1 MFSARLPGQ
10 LEPNLF
16 SRALAQARASG
27 RILLDLTETNPTS
40 VGISYPAALLSALA
54 DPAGAAYAPEPRGL
68 RSAREAIAKKPSG
81 RFFADAAPKNRP
93 DGFFVDP
100 DHIVLTSSTSEAYSL
115 IFKLLCDPGD
125 RVLVP
130 QPSYPL
136 FDLLTRLDAVDAAP
150 YVLEHHGVWS
160 IDRES
165 LMRASTPRTRAVLIV
180 SPNNPTGSMLRRD
193 DREWLA
199 TYAAERQLALIADE
213 VFAEYPL
220 APRSDAV
227 SLSGEARAL
236 TFVLGGLSK
245 SVGLPQMKL
254 AWIEVTGPPDLVTP
268 ALERLDV
275 IADTYLSVSTPV
287 QLAAARLLDEG
298 SAVRVQILT
307 RLMQNLATL
316 NHLVQAHPA
325 VSVVPPEGGWSVVLR
340 VPAVHREEE
349 LVLHLMEKEAVIVHP
364 GYYFDF
370 PNEAYLVLSLLPD
383 PAIFRDGAA
392 RVLRA
397 STESHA

>member
-10 LEPNLF
+10 LEPNGF
-16 SRALAQARASG
+16 SRALARARASG
-27 RILLDLTETNPTS
+27 RLLLDLTETNPTR
-40 VGISYPAALLSALA
+40 VGISYPPALVSALA
-54 DPAGAAYAPEPRGL
+54 DPGAASYAPEPRGL
-68 RSAREAIAKKPSG
+68 LSAREAIASLG
-81 RFFADAAPKNRP
+81 SRLELTYVNSRRDPKQT
-93 DGFFVDP
+93 
-100 DHIVLTSSTSEAYSL
+100 VLTSSTSEAYSL

-136 FDLLTRLDAVDAAP
+136 FDLLTRLDAVDPAP
-150 YVLEHHGVWS
+150 YMLEHHGVWS

-165 LMRASTPRTRAVLIV
+165 LMRASTPRTRAVLVV

-220 APRSDAV
+220 APRPDAV
-227 SLSGEARAL
+227 SLSGETRAL

-254 AWIEVTGPPDLVTP
+254 AWISVTGPPDLVTP

-298 SAVRVQILT
+298 STVRAQILA
-307 RLMQNLATL
+307 RLTQNLAAL
-316 NHLVQAHPA
+316 AHLVQAHPA
-325 VSVVPPEGGWSVVLR
+325 VSILPPEGGWSVVLR
-340 VPAVHREEE
+340 VPAVHREED
-349 LVLHLMEKEAVIVHP
+349 LVLHLVEKEGVIVHP
-364 GYYFDF
+364 GYFFDF

-383 PAIFRDGAA
+383 PEIFRDGVAK
-392 RVLRA
+392 VLRA
-397 STESHA
+397 VTESRA

>member
-10 LEPNLF
+10 LEPNGF
-16 SRALAQARASG
+16 SRALARARASG
-27 RILLDLTETNPTS
+27 RLLLDLTETNPTR
-40 VGISYPAALLSALA
+40 VGISYPPALISALA
-54 DPAGAAYAPEPRGL
+54 DPAAAAYAPEPRGL
-68 RSAREAIAKKPSG
+68 LSARAAIASHVEDTRLGSRLELTYVNSRRDP
-81 RFFADAAPKNRP
+81 NRT
-93 DGFFVDP
+93 
-100 DHIVLTSSTSEAYSL
+100 VLTSSTSEAYSL

-150 YVLEHHGVWS
+150 YMLEHHGVWS

-165 LMRASTPRTRAVLIV
+165 LMRASTPRTRAVLVV

-199 TYAAERQLALIADE
+199 TFAAERQLALIADE

-220 APRSDAV
+220 APRPDAV
-227 SLSGEARAL
+227 SLRGEERAL

-287 QLAAARLLDEG
+287 QLATARLLDEG
-298 SAVRVQILT
+298 SAVRAQILA

-316 NHLVQAHPA
+316 DQLVQAHPA
-325 VSVVPPEGGWSVVLR
+325 VSILPPEGGWSVVLR

-349 LVLHLMEKEAVIVHP
+349 LVLHLMDKESVIVHP
-364 GYYFDF
+364 GYFFDF

-383 PAIFRDGAA
+383 PMVFRDGVT

-397 STESHA
+397 VTEPRA

>member
-10 LEPNLF
+10 LEPNGF
-16 SRALAQARASG
+16 SRALARARASG
-27 RILLDLTETNPTS
+27 RLLLDLTETNPTR
-40 VGISYPAALLSALA
+40 VGIPYPPALISALA
-54 DPAGAAYAPEPRGL
+54 DPAAAAYAPEPRGL
-68 RSAREAIAKKPSG
+68 LSARAAIAKKGPG
-81 RFFADAAPKNRP
+81 RFFDQAAKNRP
-93 DGFFVDP
+93 GPFFDP

-150 YVLEHHGVWS
+150 YMLEHHGVWS
-160 IDRES
+160 IDRHS
-165 LMRASTPRTRAVLIV
+165 LMRASTPRTRAVLVV

-199 TYAAERQLALIADE
+199 TFAAERQLALIADE

-220 APRSDAV
+220 APRPDAV
-227 SLSGEARAL
+227 SLRGEERAL

-254 AWIEVTGPPDLVTP
+254 AWIEVTGPPDLVAP
-268 ALERLDV
+268 ALDRLDV

-298 SAVRVQILT
+298 SAVRAQILA

-316 NHLVQAHPA
+316 DQLVQAHPA
-325 VSVVPPEGGWSVVLR
+325 VSILPPEGGWSVVLR

-349 LVLHLMEKEAVIVHP
+349 LVLHLMDKESVIVHP
-364 GYYFDF
+364 GYFFDF

-383 PAIFRDGAA
+383 PMVFRDGVT

-397 STESHA
+397 VTESRA